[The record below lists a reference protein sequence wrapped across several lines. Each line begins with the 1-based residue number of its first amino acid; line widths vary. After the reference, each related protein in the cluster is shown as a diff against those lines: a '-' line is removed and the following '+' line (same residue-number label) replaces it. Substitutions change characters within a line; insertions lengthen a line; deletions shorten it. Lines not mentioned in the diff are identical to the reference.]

1 MLIVTNHIY
10 IYLIAVLVIS
20 AIAMVVYNRLAFY
33 KEKRVTRKV
42 QRLNAQLT
50 LIMDANKTDAWTY
63 NTKKNQFKVISKENL
78 TDTFYTPFEFSQLY
92 DREDFKMVVKAIEN
106 IQNREQIAE
115 TLTVKGAPA
124 EDDSSKIYEM
134 SLTVLRRN
142 KQDQPIEILGT
153 QRDVTKE
160 KKLAEDEKNLM
171 LKFHTVFNSSLID
184 MIYYDANGYLAE
196 LNETACETFGVKN
209 PQTLLKRKMK
219 MTDIPSYRE
228 FDAKTLEHTQLS
240 SITDITKVKETDE
253 RVPEVTRLG
262 KMYYEVMLEPIKDIH
277 NQSLGVIAAGRD
289 ITEMVESH
297 HRQQESARL
306 MEERSK
312 ALKQYIDDLNYTLK
326 ISDARLTNYYPA
338 THTLDIL
345 SDITGEGTHLSQLK
359 AVAMIHPDD
368 RKRAKM
374 LITRMDRLYKGTFS
388 EILHTKLRDHN
399 GRDIYLNFSMMP
411 ITNKEGNVT
420 HYFGMC
426 RNETEM
432 AHVEK
437 HLQEESAKA
446 QEEEQLKNAF
456 LLNMSYELRV
466 PLHAVIGFA
475 ELFKKEHNRED
486 EPIFANEIKKNTDV
500 LLTLINDILF
510 ISRLDAHMIE
520 YHYEVCDFASLFEGW
535 CQMGWSDASKNIK
548 QITENSYN
556 SLLVN
561 IDPQNL
567 GTAIQKLCG
576 YTALTTK
583 AGSLKS
589 RYEYLHDELI
599 IIVEDTGL
607 GIEFDEVPKIFNRF
621 MGDAKNKRIGTG
633 LDLPIVKELV
643 EQMGGTIDVL
653 SEPGKGST
661 FFMSIPC
668 ELTSF
673 EKK

>member
-1 MLIVTNHIY
+1 
-10 IYLIAVLVIS
+10 
-20 AIAMVVYNRLAFY
+20 MVVYNRLTYY
-33 KEKRVTRKV
+33 KEKGVTRKV

-63 NTKKNQFKVISKENL
+63 NTKKNEFKVISKENL
-78 TDTFYTPFEFSQLY
+78 TETFYTPFEFSQLY
-92 DREDFKMVVKAIEN
+92 DREDFKQVVKSIEG
-106 IQNREQIAE
+106 IKNRDII
-115 TLTVKGAPA
+115 TDSMTVKSAPSQ
-124 EDDSSKIYEM
+124 DGDIKIYEM
-134 SLTVLRRN
+134 TLSVLRRN
-142 KQDQPIEILGT
+142 KLDQPIEILGT
-153 QRDVTKE
+153 QRDTTKE
-160 KKLAEDEKNLM
+160 KKLAEEDKNLM
-171 LKFHTVFNSSLID
+171 LKYHTVFNSSLVD

-240 SITDITKVKETDE
+240 SITDISKVKETDE
-253 RVPEVTRLG
+253 KVPEVTRTG

-567 GTAIQKLCG
+567 GIAIQKLCG
-576 YTALTTK
+576 YSARTTK
-583 AGSLKS
+583 VGSLKS

-599 IIVEDTGL
+599 IIVEDTSQ
-607 GIEFDEVPKIFNRF
+607 GIEFDEVPRIFNRF
-621 MGDAKNKRIGTG
+621 MGDAKTKRIGTG

>member
-1 MLIVTNHIY
+1 MLIDINPTY
-10 IYLIAVLVIS
+10 IYLIAVFIIS
-20 AIAMVVYNRLAFY
+20 AIAMVVYNRLTYY
-33 KEKRVTRKV
+33 KEKGVTRKV

-63 NTKKNQFKVISKENL
+63 NTKKNEFKVISKENL
-78 TDTFYTPFEFSQLY
+78 TETFYTPFEFSQLY
-92 DREDFKMVVKAIEN
+92 DREDFKQVVKAIEG
-106 IQNREQIAE
+106 IQSREMI
-115 TLTVKGAPA
+115 TDSMTVKSAPSQ
-124 EDDSSKIYEM
+124 DGDIKIYEM
-134 SLTVLRRN
+134 TLSVLRRN
-142 KQDQPIEILGT
+142 KLDQPIEILGT
-153 QRDVTKE
+153 QRDATKE
-160 KKLAEDEKNLM
+160 KKLAEEDKNLM
-171 LKFHTVFNSSLID
+171 LKYHTVFNSSLVD
-184 MIYYDANGYLAE
+184 MIYYDADGYLAE
-196 LNETACETFGVKN
+196 LNEKACETFGVKN

-253 RVPEVTRLG
+253 KVPEVTRTG

-297 HRQQESARL
+297 HRQQKSARL

-411 ITNKEGNVT
+411 ITDKEGNVT

-432 AHVEK
+432 AYVEK

-475 ELFKKEHNRED
+475 ELFKREHNRED
-486 EPIFANEIKKNTDV
+486 EPVFANEIKKNTDV

-561 IDPQNL
+561 IDPKNL

-643 EQMGGTIDVL
+643 EQMGGAIDVL

>member
-78 TDTFYTPFEFSQLY
+78 TETFYTPFEFSQLY

-184 MIYYDANGYLAE
+184 MIYYNADGYLTE
-196 LNETACETFGVKN
+196 LNEKACETFGVKN
-209 PQTLLKRKMK
+209 PETLLKRKIK

-228 FDAKTLEHTQLS
+228 FDIKTLEHTQLS
-240 SITDITKVKETDE
+240 SITDITHVKKSDE
-253 RVPEVTRLG
+253 RVPEITREG
-262 KMYYEVMLEPIKDIH
+262 KIYYEVMLEPIHDIH
-277 NQSLGVIAAGRD
+277 NQSLGVIAAGHD
-289 ITEMVESH
+289 ITEMVVSH
-297 HRQQESARL
+297 HRQKESARM
-306 MEERSK
+306 MEERAK

-368 RKRAKM
+368 RKRAK
-374 LITRMDRLYKGTFS
+374 LLLTKMDRLYKSTIS
-388 EILHTKLRDHN
+388 ETLHTKLRDHN
-399 GRDIYLNFSMMP
+399 GRDIYLTFSMMP
-411 ITNKEGNVT
+411 ITDKEGKVT
-420 HYFGMC
+420 HYFGLC

-432 AHVEK
+432 AYIEK
-437 HLQEESAKA
+437 HMQEESAKA

-475 ELFKKEHNRED
+475 ELFKREHSRED
-486 EPIFANEIKKNTDV
+486 EPIFAREIKKNTDI
-500 LLTLINDILF
+500 LLDLINDILF

-520 YHYEVCDFASLFEGW
+520 YHYEKCDFASLFEGW
-535 CQMGWSDASKNIK
+535 CHQGWSEASENLK

-556 SLLVN
+556 SMLVK
-561 IDPQNL
+561 IDPQHL
-567 GTAIQKLCG
+567 GIAIQKLCG
-576 YTALTTK
+576 YSARNTK
-583 AGSLKS
+583 AGSLKA

-599 IIVEDTGL
+599 IIVEDTSQ

-621 MGDAKNKRIGTG
+621 MGDAKTKRIGTG